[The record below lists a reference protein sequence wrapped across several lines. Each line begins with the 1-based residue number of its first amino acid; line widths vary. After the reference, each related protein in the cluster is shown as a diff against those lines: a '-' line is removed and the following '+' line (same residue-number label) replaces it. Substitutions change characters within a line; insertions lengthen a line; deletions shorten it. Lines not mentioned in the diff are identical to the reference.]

1 MKKITLT
8 LSLLLTFSMSFSQD
22 DQDYTN
28 GNQYVI
34 SRYDGGEYIG
44 EIISDDGREI
54 LIITQSIG
62 KIYIRKSMI
71 SSIKKIENGEITYD
85 EDYKATGPFTTR
97 YYFTNNALP
106 IKKNENYAMINLLGP
121 EIQLS
126 VTNSTSIGIMA
137 SWIASPI
144 GVVLKQQLLT
154 KNTFHLSLG
163 TIMGTSGYI
172 EQGSIFGGLHW
183 LTATFG
189 DRSTNIS
196 FSGGVGYMKWPNA
209 QNSSIMNNQRRI
221 GENYGY
227 NFNDESHPYYVPD
240 NPYDTTTTSYNSTWG
255 WGGYYGYDRREQAL
269 RDELY
274 TTNYYSNFNTEI
286 FQYKDFQLASLF
298 SISAI
303 TPIGKKASFIFDS
316 MIISRNKKQ
325 LRYTGE
331 REVDI
336 DYTVYNTLTGLDD
349 QYDQTILVGTDP
361 VISDDTYNH
370 TTLIFM
376 PAVRFSK
383 SFEKAFQISLAGFI
397 DIHEL
402 NGTVSAPVP
411 TISWLRKF

>member
-1 MKKITLT
+1 MKKLIFS
-8 LSLLLTFSMSFSQD
+8 LSLGLICSIGISQEGP
-22 DQDYTN
+22 DYTT

-34 SRYDGGEYIG
+34 SRFNGGEYIG

-54 LIITQSIG
+54 LIITQSVG
-62 KIYIRKSMI
+62 KIYIKKSLI
-71 SSIKKIENGEITYD
+71 SSIKKIENGEINYD
-85 EDYKATGPFTTR
+85 EDFKATGPFTTR

-106 IKKNENYAMINLLGP
+106 VKKNENYAMIHLFGP

-126 VTNSTSIGIMA
+126 VSNSTSIGIMA
-137 SWIASPI
+137 SWIASPM
-144 GVVLKQQLLT
+144 GVVLKQQLLS
-154 KNTFHLSLG
+154 KNKFHLSLG
-163 TIMGTSGYI
+163 TIVGTSGYI

-196 FSGGVGYMKWPNA
+196 FSGGMGYMKWPSP
-209 QNSSIMNNQRRI
+209 QNSTIMNNQRRI

-227 NFNDESHPYYVPD
+227 DFNDASHPFYVPD
-240 NPYDTTTTSYNSTWG
+240 NPYDTTTTSYNYTWG

-269 RDELY
+269 REELY
-274 TTNYYSNFNTEI
+274 TTNYYTSYNTEI
-286 FQYKDFQLASLF
+286 FQFKDFQLASLI
-298 SISAI
+298 SVSAI
-303 TPIGKKASFIFDS
+303 TPIGTKASFIFDS

-336 DYTVYNTLTGLDD
+336 DYTVYNTLTGLED
-349 QYDQTILVGTDP
+349 QYDQTITVGTDP

-402 NGTVSAPVP
+402 NGTISAPVP

>member
-1 MKKITLT
+1 MKNFIY
-8 LSLLLTFSMSFSQD
+8 SLLISLLTIPFYAQEDSYSS
-22 DQDYTN
+22 
-28 GNQYVI
+28 GKQYVVT
-34 SRYDGGEYIG
+34 RHDGGEYIG

-54 LIITQSIG
+54 LIITKSIG
-62 KIYIRKSMI
+62 KLYIRKSLI
-71 SSIKKIENGEITYD
+71 SSIKLIEDGEISYD
-85 EDYKATGPFTTR
+85 EDYKTTGPFTTR

-106 IKKNENYAMINLLGP
+106 VKKNENYALIHLFGP

-126 VTNSTSIGIMA
+126 VSNTTSIGIMS

-144 GVVLKQQLLT
+144 GVVLKQQLLA
-154 KNTFHLSLG
+154 KESFHLSLG

-196 FSGGVGYMKWPNA
+196 FSGGVGYISWPDVT
-209 QNSSIMNNQRRI
+209 NSSIMENQRRI

-227 NFNDESHPYYVPD
+227 DFNDQNHPHYVPD
-240 NPYDTTTTSYNSTWG
+240 NPYDTTTTSLYPTWG

-274 TTNYYSNFNTEI
+274 SSNYYNNFNTEV
-286 FQYKDFQLASLF
+286 FQFNDFQLASLF

-325 LRYTGE
+325 LVYTGE
-331 REVDI
+331 KEVDI
-336 DYTVYNTLTGLDD
+336 DYTVFNTITGLEDS
-349 QYDQTILVGTDP
+349 YDQTITVGTNP
-361 VISDDTYNH
+361 VISDQTYNH

-383 SFEKAFQISLAGFI
+383 SYEKAFQISLAGFI
-397 DIHEL
+397 DINEL
-402 NGTVSAPVP
+402 NGTISAPVP